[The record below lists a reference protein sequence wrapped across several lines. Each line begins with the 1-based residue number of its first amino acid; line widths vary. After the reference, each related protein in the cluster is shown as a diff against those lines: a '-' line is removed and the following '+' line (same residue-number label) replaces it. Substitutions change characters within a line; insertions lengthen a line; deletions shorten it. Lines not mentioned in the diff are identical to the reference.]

1 MSRDTFKAKGE
12 AHLTDKQ
19 KQMLRD
25 VTKLGNELADPFGQW
40 QEDLAAVPEMGGT
53 ISYLLEQAFPF
64 LIEEVKD
71 V

>member
-40 QEDLAAVPEMGGT
+40 QEDLAAVPEMGET

-64 LIEEVKD
+64 LIKEVED
-71 V
+71 E